1 MTYHYKGHTK
11 DFVLVDEGRH
21 GRHVVED
28 GPVERNQCNLLNLAE
43 DQFEE
48 VEGEAVGTRKHAL
61 RQVLVAPENS
71 ALLDLHKCASTYFG
85 FKVFFFLKK
94 VEINSFFKYCFFL
107 IYLLAKENTIRKK
120 RFKTVDLF
128 CNHLYP
134 YCTIFYF

>member
-1 MTYHYKGHTK
+1 MTYHYKGHRK

-61 RQVLVAPENS
+61 RQVLVACEQ
-71 ALLDLHKCASTYFG
+71 
-85 FKVFFFLKK
+85 
-94 VEINSFFKYCFFL
+94 
-107 IYLLAKENTIRKK
+107 
-120 RFKTVDLF
+120 RFKDG
-128 CNHLYP
+128 
-134 YCTIFYF
+134 

>member
-1 MTYHYKGHTK
+1 MTYHYKGHRK

-71 ALLDLHKCASTYFG
+71 ALLNLHKCATLDLSC
-85 FKVFFFLKK
+85 FFFLKNVK
-94 VEINSFFKYCFFL
+94 INSFFILFFFAN
-107 IYLLAKENTIRKK
+107 ITTCEGK
-120 RFKTVDLF
+120 
-128 CNHLYP
+128 HH
-134 YCTIFYF
+134 